1 MSLKKKSI
9 IGIAVVAAVV
19 IIVTVL
25 LTSNGISG
33 EKTYTVKKDN
43 FESVISVKG
52 EIQGKNAVLISLSD
66 VLKRRDLRIYEYQI
80 KDLVQEGSKVKKGDW
95 IATLDIASI
104 TQQIQNNNEDLEK
117 QRAEFNDAKID
128 SAIELTQLREELKE
142 FKYDL
147 EYKEVELEESKYES
161 PAYQR
166 KVKVE
171 YNKTVRQM
179 DKKYRDYQLKQLE
192 LKMKTRR
199 IEEKYNEYQKR
210 DSLLKLAVTDA
221 RIKAPDNGMVMYAKL
236 WGGRK
241 LKVGDY
247 VSLWNPTIATLPDMS
262 VLVSET
268 YVEEIQITKI
278 AEGDSVE
285 ISVDA
290 LPDKK
295 FTGKI
300 IKIANIGQELSG
312 FESKVFRVL
321 IEIKDSNPELKPAMT
336 TNNDIIVQNISDVI
350 TIPRECLFSQNGDDF
365 VYLKKSGKIYKKKVI
380 AGTENDEKIMITQGL
395 EEKDKILYTP
405 PENANEID
413 FYKNLASN

>member
-1 MSLKKKSI
+1 MSVKKKSI
-9 IGIAVVAAVV
+9 IGIAAAIVIVA
-19 IIVTVL
+19 IVVL
-25 LTSNGISG
+25 LNANSLSG

-43 FESVISVKG
+43 FESVISAKG
-52 EIQGKNAVLISLSD
+52 EIQGKNAVLISLPD

-80 KDLVQEGSKVKKGDW
+80 KDLVQEGAKVKKGDW

-117 QRAEFNDAKID
+117 RRAEFNDAKID
-128 SAIELTQLREELKE
+128 STIQLTQLRQELKE

-179 DKKYRDYQLKQLE
+179 DKKHRDYQLKELE
-192 LKMKTRR
+192 LKVKTRR
-199 IEEKYNEYQKR
+199 IEDKYNEFQRR
-210 DSLLKLAVTDA
+210 DSLLKLAVAQA
-221 RIKAPDNGMVMYAKL
+221 RIKAPGAGMVMYAKL

-247 VSLWNPTIATLPDMS
+247 VSMWNPTIATLPDMA
-262 VLVSET
+262 VPVSET
-268 YVEEIQITKI
+268 YVEEIDITKI

-295 FTGKI
+295 FGGEI
-300 IKIANIGQELSG
+300 IKIANIGQELPG
-312 FESKVFRVL
+312 FESKVFRVV
-321 IEIKDSNPELKPAMT
+321 IQVNTADPELKPAMT
-336 TNNDIIVQNISDVI
+336 TNNDIIVKNVSDVL
-350 TIPRECLFSQNGDDF
+350 TIPRECLFSQNGNDF
-365 VYLKKSGKIYKKKVI
+365 VFLKKGGSIYKKKVV
-380 AGTENDEKIMITQGL
+380 AGTENEEKIIIEQGL

-405 PENANEID
+405 PENANEIE
-413 FYKNLASN
+413 FYESLAAK